1 MSHIFI
7 SYAHADSDFVDS
19 LSENLQDKGYP
30 VWLDYLNL
38 HGGTKWEDEIAKGI
52 QDCTYF
58 VLVATPNAETSDYV
72 GKEIRIARRNSK
84 PIIALMLDGNLKNM
98 GGEDVS
104 NRQGIVDF
112 NNDYDAAFQKLVQ
125 ELPNIQPNKFQFN
138 LLDKISEGQ
147 ITFGNLAKQW
157 RSKIEFGTKADDPV
171 GLIYNR
177 TPYRASAY
185 LVGNRTARLQRPEIV
200 QVFLQFSGDMN
211 ESRFESYLNY
221 IKANRYKN
229 LWTILIRGPFSKDGR
244 DKGKYKLPEQDNEQW
259 ASAVGFT
266 WDVIN
271 ELKGTS
277 KHVELYLNTPNAFA
291 AALMSE
297 KNIRYRMDIF
307 NFNDGNPP
315 DDQLYTCIYQLNN

>member
-7 SYAHADSDFVDS
+7 SYAHTDSNFVDW

-38 HGGTKWEDEIAKGI
+38 GGGLNWEEEIAKGI

-58 VLVATPNAETSDYV
+58 ILVATPNAETSDYV
-72 GKEIRIARRNSK
+72 GREIRKARTHNK
-84 PIIALMLDGNLKNM
+84 LIIPLLLGGYLKNM
-98 GGEDVS
+98 RGEDVS
-104 NRQGIVDF
+104 DRQGIDF
-112 NNDYDAAFQKLVQ
+112 SGDQYVAFTKLVE
-125 ELPNIQPNKFQFN
+125 ELADIKPAKFQFD
-138 LLDKISEGQ
+138 LLDKIKEGE

-171 GLIYNR
+171 GLLYKR
-177 TPYRASAY
+177 APSYRASAY
-185 LVGNRTARLQRPEIV
+185 LVGNRTAKLQRPEIV
-200 QVFLQFSGDMN
+200 QVFLQFSGEIN
-211 ESRFESYLNY
+211 EHRFESYLNY

-244 DKGKYKLPEQDNEQW
+244 DKGKYKLDEKDKQQW
-259 ASAVGFT
+259 QSTIDFT
-266 WDVIN
+266 WKVIN
-271 ELKGTS
+271 ELKGTP

-297 KNIRYRMDIF
+297 KNIRYQLDIF